1 LTYNEFC
8 SIVNYTDLTT
18 QFLPTY
24 LRTYRKRTGLT
35 QTEVAYVLGINRS
48 DLWHY
53 ETSRREPSLRVLLA
67 LQILYRIPLRK
78 LFAGIF
84 LQCRLSTLSRL
95 RRLRGRLVTAG
106 KHKKSRLYTQKL
118 GWVSI
123 RLGLSSPAAI

>member
-1 LTYNEFC
+1 M
-8 SIVNYTDLTT
+8 
-18 QFLPTY
+18 
-24 LRTYRKRTGLT
+24 
-35 QTEVAYVLGINRS
+35 AYVVGINRS

-95 RRLRGRLVTAG
+95 RRLRARLVTAG
-106 KHKKSRLYTQKL
+106 KHKKARLYTQKL
-118 GWVSI
+118 GWVSM
-123 RLGLSSPAAI
+123 RLGVSLPALL

>member
-1 LTYNEFC
+1 MTA
-8 SIVNYTDLTT
+8 

-24 LRTYRKRTGLT
+24 LRTYRKHTGLT

-48 DLWHY
+48 DLWQY

-84 LQCRLSTLSRL
+84 IQCRLSTLSRL
-95 RRLRGRLVTAG
+95 RRLRARLVTAA
-106 KHKKSRLYTQKL
+106 KYKKSRLYTQKL
-118 GWVSI
+118 GWVSM
-123 RLGLSSPAAI
+123 RLGLSSPASL